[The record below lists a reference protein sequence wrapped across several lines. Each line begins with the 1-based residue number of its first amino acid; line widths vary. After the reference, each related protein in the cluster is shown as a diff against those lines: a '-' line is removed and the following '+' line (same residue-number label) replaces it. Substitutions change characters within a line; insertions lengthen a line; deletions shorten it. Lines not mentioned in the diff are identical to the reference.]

1 MRGIQQG
8 GGMWQTPQLP
18 PGLAFAAQFTAPPR
32 APGVPEESRFSK
44 LVLTFAPASS
54 RHPAALN
61 AAVTAVSRLLLPMIQ
76 IPSEGYV
83 PSSLILKRDP
93 PRNQAP

>member
-32 APGVPEESRFSK
+32 NPGVPEESR
-44 LVLTFAPASS
+44 LRRLELTFSPASS
-54 RHPAALN
+54 RFSAALN
-61 AAVTAVSRLLLPMIQ
+61 AAVTAVSRLLGMVQ

-83 PSSLILKRDP
+83 PSTWIPKPDS